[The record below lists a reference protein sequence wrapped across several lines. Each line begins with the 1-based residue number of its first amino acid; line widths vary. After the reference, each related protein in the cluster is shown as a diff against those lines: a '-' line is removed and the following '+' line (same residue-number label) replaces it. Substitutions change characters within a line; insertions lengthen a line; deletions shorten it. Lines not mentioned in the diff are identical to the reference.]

1 MMFDFEKWGQT
12 SFTIRVMGI
21 HFYKTEGVSE
31 FEVDGVLNEV
41 YEDDQDS
48 WATPVLLMRLF
59 SLGFEGDPA

>member
-1 MMFDFEKWGQT
+1 MFNFEQWVAT
-12 SFTIRVMGI
+12 SFTIRVMRI
-21 HFYKTEGVSE
+21 EFYKTKGVSE

-41 YEDDQDS
+41 YDDDQDS

>member
-1 MMFDFEKWGQT
+1 MFDFEKWEQT

-21 HFYKTEGVSE
+21 KFYKIEGVSE

-41 YEDDQDS
+41 YADDQDS
-48 WATPVLLMRLF
+48 WATPVLLLRLF